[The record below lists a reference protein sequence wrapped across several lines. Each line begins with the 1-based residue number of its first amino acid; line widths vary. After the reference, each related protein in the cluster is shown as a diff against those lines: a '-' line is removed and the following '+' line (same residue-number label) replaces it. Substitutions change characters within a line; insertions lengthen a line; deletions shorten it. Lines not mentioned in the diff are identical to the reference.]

1 MVGSA
6 TDTAALPKFSLAL
19 SPHKDSSVSLG
30 PMSDRIRKAASSVLF
45 AVMEPTGQGPV
56 LTSLRQIAA
65 VPTVFSY
72 GTVETNK
79 GLAVQSPDGE
89 MGIMTSFAALTKNVP
104 EPFKKE
110 TDGGMGMHIHDK
122 FVVVDFNGA
131 NPAVFTGSSNLAA
144 GGEEANGDSLAMIE
158 DGAIANMYAIEAL
171 ATFDHFHF
179 RKVMQTVKSNDSLG
193 LWYPGKPNAP
203 PTAWWKSYYDPKNI
217 HMRDRLLFAAQP
229 LPPGLATTKNVDW
242 SAVDAAA
249 AKKPAAKGKSAA
261 TGATKTSP
269 SKSSAKEESRP
280 RKSQPRKSQP
290 RKSQPRKSR
299 PRRRR
304 NPRQR
309 RHRRKRK
316 KAPRRRR
323 PQKSRRSGAARN
335 SRRPRQAEFSA
346 AINRC
351 LIAWPS
357 RMGSTRG
364 TSSSLIRALT
374 RIGPSPA

>member
-1 MVGSA
+1 
-6 TDTAALPKFSLAL
+6 
-19 SPHKDSSVSLG
+19 
-30 PMSDRIRKAASSVLF
+30 VLF

-158 DGAIANMYAIEAL
+158 DAAIANMYAIEAL

-193 LWYPGKPNAP
+193 LWYPAKPNAP
-203 PTAWWKSYYDPKNI
+203 PTPWWKSYYDTKNI

-261 TGATKTSP
+261 KGAETSP
-269 SKSSAKEESRP
+269 SKSSGKKKPSKKKPAKKSKKP
-280 RKSQPRKSQP
+280 AAKASLAKKRKGAK
-290 RKSQPRKSR
+290 
-299 PRRRR
+299 
-304 NPRQR
+304 
-309 RHRRKRK
+309 K
-316 KAPRRRR
+316 KAPAKKPAKRRG
-323 PQKSRRSGAARN
+323 KK
-335 SRRPRQAEFSA
+335 
-346 AINRC
+346 
-351 LIAWPS
+351 
-357 RMGSTRG
+357 
-364 TSSSLIRALT
+364 
-374 RIGPSPA
+374 